1 MKCKTKY
8 PSLFY
13 IILGC
18 MNTPGFILF
27 RKMFLGECFDLSIG
41 LFGYDFSLP
50 LIIHSP
56 FPDLVGLLFEIELIL
71 KQTHILHLNLKPEK
85 DRSFWNYYLKNLKVE
100 DYLIL

>member
-1 MKCKTKY
+1 MKGMSDIDMKCKTKY

-56 FPDLVGLLFEIELIL
+56 FPDLVGLLFEIDLI
-71 KQTHILHLNLKPEK
+71 
-85 DRSFWNYYLKNLKVE
+85 FKNRRTFFT
-100 DYLIL
+100 

>member
-1 MKCKTKY
+1 MVASPGGTEDSAALAENVVLGKPLPLKDDLNPLQEAAKKVMKGMSDIDMKCKTKY

-41 LFGYDFSLP
+41 LFGYDFY
-50 LIIHSP
+50 H
-56 FPDLVGLLFEIELIL
+56 F
-71 KQTHILHLNLKPEK
+71 
-85 DRSFWNYYLKNLKVE
+85 
-100 DYLIL
+100 